1 MPQNLRGS
9 LLQPTRLFIRARL
22 PDRSPEGLRE
32 ARDDGDIV
40 LGEVVQL
47 DRLGDAVVLLRVLG
61 RAGEDF
67 LVVLV
72 GVGELEEGRAL
83 LDDAGLELEVNMR
96 NGENDE

>member
-1 MPQNLRGS
+1 
-9 LLQPTRLFIRARL
+9 
-22 PDRSPEGLRE
+22 
-32 ARDDGDIV
+32 
-40 LGEVVQL
+40 
-47 DRLGDAVVLLRVLG
+47 VLG